1 MTSVGQLRP
10 GNPRIPECAAS
21 NVKGTKGPA
30 RGERRSTSQVE
41 RVNPVF
47 RGLQLQSPRGLTSP
61 PTFQTWP
68 GNPSL
73 LPLPQPP
80 PPPPRLQKTTNSPWL
95 IYCYK
100 SPRQTGQ
107 DGRTGCG
114 CVKTLPLPEAQPS
127 SLLSSSDSQSPC
139 RPFPPRLQDAPESC
153 SPYPFT
159 FLWGNRGRD
168 AQSQSWRL

>member
-47 RGLQLQSPRGLTSP
+47 RGLQLQRPRGLTSP

-114 CVKTLPLPEAQPS
+114 CQDPPPARGPAIISAVLLRLTESLQALPTTVTG
-127 SLLSSSDSQSPC
+127 C
-139 RPFPPRLQDAPESC
+139 PREL
-153 SPYPFT
+153 
-159 FLWGNRGRD
+159 
-168 AQSQSWRL
+168 